1 MLRRPG
7 VDDEDLTVVGVATTA
22 KIRSLG
28 ETPRPFAYVPFSQR
42 YTSDLTVVAKTGAD
56 AERTTV
62 DIMAAARELDPQLWI
77 WEAKTMARHLGI
89 VLLPARLSA
98 LLLSAFAAVA
108 LALACIGLYGI
119 VSYSVSQ
126 RSREVGIRMSLG
138 AGSGSVV
145 GMLMGSGLKM
155 VGIGAAFGVVASLA
169 AAPALASLL
178 FGVQSTDV
186 ASFVVMPLTLIVVA
200 TVAAYVPARR
210 ASRIDPV
217 RALKAE

>member
-1 MLRRPG
+1 
-7 VDDEDLTVVGVATTA
+7 
-22 KIRSLG
+22 
-28 ETPRPFAYVPFSQR
+28 
-42 YTSDLTVVAKTGAD
+42 
-56 AERTTV
+56 
-62 DIMAAARELDPQLWI
+62 
-77 WEAKTMARHLGI
+77 MARYLGI

-108 LALACIGLYGI
+108 LALASIGLYGI

-138 AGSGSVV
+138 AGGGSVV

-155 VGIGAAFGVVASLA
+155 VGMGAAFGVVASLA
-169 AAPALASLL
+169 AMPALANLL
-178 FGVQSTDV
+178 FGIQPTDV
-186 ASFVVMPLTLIVVA
+186 VSFVVMPLVLIVVA
-200 TVAAYVPARR
+200 TLAAYVPARR